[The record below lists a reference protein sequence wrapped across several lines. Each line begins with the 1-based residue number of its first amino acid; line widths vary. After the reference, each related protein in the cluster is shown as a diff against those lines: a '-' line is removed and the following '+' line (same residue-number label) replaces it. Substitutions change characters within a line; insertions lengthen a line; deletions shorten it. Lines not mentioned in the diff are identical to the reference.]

1 MVDITTTRDI
11 KSCHMIRNLVFVV
24 EQGIALAEDI
34 DGFDD
39 SATHL
44 LATDQGTPVGTARIL
59 ETGGIGKIGR
69 LAVLKTHRGTGIG
82 AEIMRAALA
91 ELSTR
96 AHITEAR
103 LGAQIEA
110 ISFYQ
115 ALGFAPIGDEFIDA
129 GLPHQEMVRTL

>member
-34 DGFDD
+34 DGLDD

-96 AHITEAR
+96 ARITEAR

-115 ALGFAPIGDEFIDA
+115 ALGFTPIGDEFIDA